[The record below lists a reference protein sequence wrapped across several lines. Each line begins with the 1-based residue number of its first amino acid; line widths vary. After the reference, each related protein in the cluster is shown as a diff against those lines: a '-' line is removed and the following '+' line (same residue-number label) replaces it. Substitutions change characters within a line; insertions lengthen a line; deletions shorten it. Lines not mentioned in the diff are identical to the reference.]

1 MIFYSFS
8 AFCACCS
15 FFLVGGGGF
24 LTFSVLSVSHIAD
37 ISSFCFCTI
46 RVYVF
51 VTYNSNDRLPIRAV
65 SVYRQTNKTYVSRF
79 LPSKNYCREYLI
91 HVWDHIVSLPVSP
104 SFSSFLHFS
113 SHPTSSVMI
122 WIRKCVFASGLT
134 SLRSHLCLS
143 FSFFFFIC
151 CWIFLWIFLS
161 VRRIANN

>member
-8 AFCACCS
+8 AFCRCCS

-104 SFSSFLHFS
+104 SFSSFLSFFTSFIS
-113 SHPTSSVMI
+113 SHFVCHDLNT
-122 WIRKCVFASGLT
+122 
-134 SLRSHLCLS
+134 
-143 FSFFFFIC
+143 
-151 CWIFLWIFLS
+151 
-161 VRRIANN
+161 